1 MLPGGGGG
9 GLETGHGTDS
19 SGGGVAEV
27 TLLEGLG
34 DLDAVDLDARV
45 GRLLLLLLLFDDEE
59 LVRR

>member
-9 GLETGHGTDS
+9 GLETGHDTDS

>member
-1 MLPGGGGG
+1 M
-9 GLETGHGTDS
+9 
-19 SGGGVAEV
+19 

-45 GRLLLLLLLFDDEE
+45 GRLLLLLLLFNDEE